1 MADNSLAFQ
10 QQGQVDWVAAS
21 RATVSFS
28 LEILKRISDADID
41 AYTLVVAQKVMH
53 QFHMPVIGQQR
64 VQDAIKGL
72 RSTSSFGDVIWFGFG
87 VKHLVRSLSQSNDGM
102 ACLGLFGSLTEV
114 FSPEVS
120 ALVAYELSKLL
131 YPGEKLPAVSQWQRM
146 LAVCS
151 GILATS
157 NFPLI
162 AEQFIGLAGNRR
174 AVLSKGLMVTMPSR
188 VMGDIGDFAQA
199 LHAICLI
206 TRDAEQRSV
215 TIVGGPSCGFLA
227 AFAYWFL
234 ALEVE
239 IRYIDSSEVLYASKL
254 DCEPHI
260 IILYDKAIGQ
270 GQELAVQI
278 SERTY
283 MVRKVDGGLFTRVDD
298 RHVLYYGGRVQS
310 DRAIRSAFGDQGR
323 KLLAGPSLA
332 IMLGK
337 AARIL
342 RLMNARERSTPL
354 IQNSTGLGYLDA
366 ALALFPELSD
376 SIDHARRVAMEGSL
390 VSSVQIYKRTLEG
403 LKRDCSCEECLSRR
417 ITGSRDPDYVPKV
430 IACLGVLAEV
440 LISAVWDLENI
451 NVFGE
456 TINPSLRGFQ
466 HYYSGWEE
474 RFRIGS
480 ARYTPVRT
488 ATLFL
493 LETEEPPKLVKPPLS
508 LETICFAAMTILG
521 GEVGESY
528 DLFQKLENNKP
539 LAFTSGGNCFYFNIL
554 EQVTDDPSLAT
565 RLNIIPGCI
574 QASSGHPFLQIEEA
588 YESFL
593 GSELPDYPIQG
604 RRIFDPAALF
614 EDTGA
619 RISAEL
625 VAKETSSSL
634 YVEYRLTST
643 YGSCKLS
650 PARLIRRL
658 LHCSAVEYCVHRPN
672 GELPTLEG
680 PIEIPMLDGEGTTN
694 ALEDSEGGIRAV
706 FRRLHGNTMAR
717 CIALSSVHSPELLV
731 THRAVLRANGQCVN
745 CCLEKASEIYANH
758 DPREWG
764 RVIVYII
771 M

>member
-1 MADNSLAFQ
+1 MASNSLAFQ

-21 RATVSFS
+21 RTTVSFS

-41 AYTLVVAQKVMH
+41 AYTLVVAQNIMH

-64 VQDAIKGL
+64 VQDAIKQL

-87 VKHLVRSLSQSNDGM
+87 VKHLVRSLSQSDDGM
-102 ACLGLFGSLTEV
+102 ACLALFGSLTEV

-131 YPGEKLPAVSQWQRM
+131 YPGKKLPAVSQWQRM

-162 AEQFIGLAGNRR
+162 AEHFLGLAGNRR
-174 AVLSKGLMVTMPSR
+174 AVLTQGQPPR

-270 GQELAVQI
+270 GQGLAAQI
-278 SERTY
+278 FERTY
-283 MVRKVDGGLFTRVDD
+283 MVRQVDGGLFTRVDD
-298 RHVLYYGGRVQS
+298 WHVLYYGGRVQS
-310 DRAIRSAFGDQGR
+310 DHAIRSAFGDQGC
-323 KLLAGPSLA
+323 KLLTNPNLP
-332 IMLGK
+332 IMLSK

-342 RLMNARERSTPL
+342 QLMNARERSTL
-354 IQNSTGLGYLDA
+354 CIQNSTGLEYLDA

-376 SIDHARRVAMEGSL
+376 SIDLARKVAMEDSL
-390 VSSVQIYKRTLEG
+390 VSSVRIYNETLEG
-403 LKRDCSCEECLSRR
+403 LKRDCSCEECLFRR
-417 ITGSRDPDYVPKV
+417 NMGSRDPYNLPKV

-466 HYYSGWEE
+466 HYYWGWEE
-474 RFRIGS
+474 RFRMGS
-480 ARYTPVRT
+480 ARFTPVPT

-493 LETEEPPKLVKPPLS
+493 LETEEPPKLIKPPLS

-528 DLFQKLENNKP
+528 DLFRKLKNTKP

-574 QASSGHPFLQIEEA
+574 QASSGHTFLQIEDA
-588 YESFL
+588 YESSL
-593 GSELPDYPIQG
+593 VSELPDYPIQG
-604 RRIFDPAALF
+604 RRKFDSAVLF

-619 RISAEL
+619 RLSAEL

-650 PARLIRRL
+650 PVRLIHRL
-658 LHCSAVEYCVHRPN
+658 LQSSAVGYCVHRPN

-694 ALEDSEGGIRAV
+694 ALEDWEDSRGGIRAV
-706 FRRLHGNTMAR
+706 VRRLHGNTMAR
-717 CIALSSVHSPELLV
+717 CIALSSVHIPKLWV
-731 THRAVLRANGQCVN
+731 THRAVLRANGQCFN
-745 CCLEKASEIYANH
+745 CCLEKASEVYANQN
-758 DPREWG
+758 PRGWD

>member
-1 MADNSLAFQ
+1 MASNSLTFP

-21 RATVSFS
+21 RTTVSFS

-41 AYTLVVAQKVMH
+41 AYTLVVAQNIMR

-64 VQDAIKGL
+64 VQDAIKQL

-87 VKHLVRSLSQSNDGM
+87 VKHLVRSLSQSDDGM
-102 ACLGLFGSLTEV
+102 ACLALFGSLTEV

-162 AEQFIGLAGNRR
+162 AEHFLGLAGNRR
-174 AVLSKGLMVTMPSR
+174 AVASNLATMPRR

-270 GQELAVQI
+270 GQGLAAQI

-283 MVRKVDGGLFTRVDD
+283 MVRQVDGGLFTRVDD

-310 DRAIRSAFGDQGR
+310 DRAIRSAFGDQGH
-323 KLLAGPSLA
+323 KLLTGPNLF

-342 RLMNARERSTPL
+342 RLMKARERSTL
-354 IQNSTGLGYLDA
+354 FIQNPTGLEYLDA

-376 SIDHARRVAMEGSL
+376 SIDLARRVAMEDSL
-390 VSSVQIYKRTLEG
+390 VSSVRIYKETLEG
-403 LKRDCSCEECLSRR
+403 LKRDCSCDECSRR
-417 ITGSRDPDYVPKV
+417 NTGSRDV
-430 IACLGVLAEV
+430 IDCLGVLAEV
-440 LISAVWDLENI
+440 LISAVWDLQNI

-466 HYYSGWEE
+466 HYYYGWEE
-474 RFRIGS
+474 RFRMGSAAS
-480 ARYTPVRT
+480 ARYTPVPTAT

-528 DLFQKLENNKP
+528 DLFQKLMITKP

-554 EQVTDDPSLAT
+554 GQVTDDPSLAT

-574 QASSGHPFLQIEEA
+574 QASSGHTFLQIEDA
-588 YESFL
+588 AL

-619 RISAEL
+619 RLSAEL
-625 VAKETSSSL
+625 IAKETSSSL
-634 YVEYRLTST
+634 CVEYRLTST

-650 PARLIRRL
+650 PKRLMISL
-658 LHCSAVEYCVHRPN
+658 FQKSAVGYCVHRPN

-680 PIEIPMLDGEGTTN
+680 SIEIPMLDGEGTTN
-694 ALEDSEGGIRAV
+694 ALEDWEDSRGGKIRAV
-706 FRRLHGNTMAR
+706 VRRLHGNTMAR
-717 CIALSSVHSPELLV
+717 CIALTSVHYPEFGLV
-731 THRAVLRANGQCVN
+731 HIAVLRANGQCFN
-745 CCLEKASEIYANH
+745 CCLDKASEMYANY
-758 DPREWG
+758 DPPEWA
-764 RVIVYII
+764 RVIAYII

>member
-1 MADNSLAFQ
+1 MASNSLTFQ

-21 RATVSFS
+21 RTTVSFS

-41 AYTLVVAQKVMH
+41 AYTLVVAQKIMH
-53 QFHMPVIGQQR
+53 QFHMPVVGQQR
-64 VQDAIKGL
+64 VQDAIKQL

-87 VKHLVRSLSQSNDGM
+87 VKHLVRSLSQSDDGM
-102 ACLGLFGSLTEV
+102 ACLALFGSLTEV

-162 AEQFIGLAGNRR
+162 AEHFIGLAGNRR
-174 AVLSKGLMVTMPSR
+174 AVLSKGRLVTMPRR

-199 LHAICLI
+199 LYAICLI

-270 GQELAVQI
+270 GQGLAAQI

-283 MVRKVDGGLFTRVDD
+283 MVRQVDGGLFTRDDD

-310 DRAIRSAFGDQGR
+310 DRAIRSAFGDQGH
-323 KLLAGPSLA
+323 KLLTGPDLF

-342 RLMNARERSTPL
+342 RLMNAREGSTL
-354 IQNSTGLGYLDA
+354 SIQNSTGLEYLDA
-366 ALALFPELSD
+366 ALSLFPELSD
-376 SIDHARRVAMEGSL
+376 SIDLARRVAMEDSL
-390 VSSVQIYKRTLEG
+390 VSSVRIYKETLEG
-403 LKRDCSCEECLSRR
+403 LKRDCCCEECLSRR
-417 ITGSRDPDYVPKV
+417 NTRSRDPDY
-430 IACLGVLAEV
+430 CLGVLAEV

-451 NVFGE
+451 NVFGK

-474 RFRIGS
+474 RFRMG
-480 ARYTPVRT
+480 ARYTPVPT

-528 DLFQKLENNKP
+528 DLFQKLKNTKP

-565 RLNIIPGCI
+565 RLNIIPRFI
-574 QASSGHPFLQIEEA
+574 QASSGHTFLQIEDA
-588 YESFL
+588 YESSL
-593 GSELPDYPIQG
+593 VSELPDYPIQG
-604 RRIFDPAALF
+604 RRKFDSAVLF

-619 RISAEL
+619 QLSAEL

-658 LHCSAVEYCVHRPN
+658 LQSSAVGYCVHRPN

-680 PIEIPMLDGEGTTN
+680 PVEIPMLDGEGTTN
-694 ALEDSEGGIRAV
+694 ASEDSSGGIRAV
-706 FRRLHGNTMAR
+706 VRRLHGNTMAR
-717 CIALSSVHSPELLV
+717 CIALSSVYCPELWV
-731 THRAVLRANGQCVN
+731 THRAVLRANGQCFN
-745 CCLEKASEIYANH
+745 CCLEKASEVYANH

>member
-1 MADNSLAFQ
+1 M
-10 QQGQVDWVAAS
+10 
-21 RATVSFS
+21 SFS

-41 AYTLVVAQKVMH
+41 AYTLVVAQNLMH
-53 QFHMPVIGQQR
+53 QFHMPLIGQQR
-64 VQDAIKGL
+64 VQDAIKEL

-120 ALVAYELSKLL
+120 ALVAYEFSKLL
-131 YPGEKLPAVSQWQRM
+131 YPGEKLPSVSQWQRM

-162 AEQFIGLAGNRR
+162 AEQFLGLAGNRR
-174 AVLSKGLMVTMPSR
+174 AVTSKGPMFTMPAR

-270 GQELAVQI
+270 GQGLAAQI

-283 MVRKVDGGLFTRVDD
+283 MVRQVDRGLFTRVDD
-298 RHVLYYGGRVQS
+298 MHVVYYGGRVQS
-310 DRAIRSAFGDQGR
+310 DRAIQSAFGDQGR
-323 KLLAGPSLA
+323 KLLAGPNLA

-342 RLMNARERSTPL
+342 RLMNARERSTPF
-354 IQNSTGLGYLDA
+354 IQNSTGLEYLDT

-376 SIDHARRVAMEGSL
+376 SIDRAREVAMEGSL
-390 VSSVQIYKRTLEG
+390 VSSVRIYERTLEG
-403 LKRDCSCEECLSRR
+403 LKRDCSCEECLSERNTR
-417 ITGSRDPDYVPKV
+417 SRDPHYVPKV

-451 NVFGE
+451 NDFGE

-466 HYYSGWEE
+466 HYYSGWED

-480 ARYTPVRT
+480 ARHSPTPPP
-488 ATLFL
+488 TLFV
-493 LETEEPPKLVKPPLS
+493 LETEEPPQLGKPPLS

-528 DLFQKLENNKP
+528 DLFQKLKNTKP

-574 QASSGHPFLQIEEA
+574 QASSGHTFLQIEEA
-588 YESFL
+588 YESSL
-593 GSELPDYPIQG
+593 GSELPEYPIQG

-619 RISAEL
+619 RLSAEL

-658 LHCSAVEYCVHRPN
+658 LQSSAVGYCVHRPN

-680 PIEIPMLDGEGTTN
+680 PIEIPMLDGEGATN
-694 ALEDSEGGIRAV
+694 ALEDLKGGIRAV
-706 FRRLHGNTMAR
+706 VRRLHGNTMAR
-717 CIALSSVHSPELLV
+717 CIALSSVHSSELWV
-731 THRAVLRANGQCVN
+731 THRAVLRANGQCFN
-745 CCLEKASEIYANH
+745 CCLEKASEMYANH

-764 RVIVYII
+764 QVIVYII

>member
-1 MADNSLAFQ
+1 MASNSLTFQ

-21 RATVSFS
+21 RTTVSFS

-64 VQDAIKGL
+64 VQDAIKQL

-87 VKHLVRSLSQSNDGM
+87 VKHLVRSLSQSDDGM
-102 ACLGLFGSLTEV
+102 ACLALFGSLTEV

-162 AEQFIGLAGNRR
+162 AEHFLGLAGNRR
-174 AVLSKGLMVTMPSR
+174 AALSKGRLINKAPR

-199 LHAICLI
+199 LHAICLV

-270 GQELAVQI
+270 GQGLAAQI

-283 MVRKVDGGLFTRVDD
+283 IVREVDRGLFTRVDD

-310 DRAIRSAFGDQGR
+310 DHAIRSAFGDQGC
-323 KLLAGPSLA
+323 KLLAGPNLP

-342 RLMNARERSTPL
+342 QLIYARERSTE
-354 IQNSTGLGYLDA
+354 YLDA

-376 SIDHARRVAMEGSL
+376 SIDLARRVAMEDSL
-390 VSSVQIYKRTLEG
+390 VSSVRTYKRTLEG
-403 LKRDCSCEECLSRR
+403 LKRDCSCDLCLSRSN
-417 ITGSRDPDYVPKV
+417 TGWRDPDY
-430 IACLGVLAEV
+430 CLGVLAEV
-440 LISAVWDLENI
+440 LISAVWDLQNI

-466 HYYSGWEE
+466 HYYWDWKE
-474 RFRIGS
+474 RFRMDS
-480 ARYTPVRT
+480 ARYTPVPT

-508 LETICFAAMTILG
+508 LETICFAAMAILG
-521 GEVGESY
+521 GEVGEAY
-528 DLFQKLENNKP
+528 DLFQKLKNTKP

-554 EQVTDDPSLAT
+554 AQVTDDPSLAT

-574 QASSGHPFLQIEEA
+574 QASSGHTFLQIEDV
-588 YESFL
+588 YESSL

-619 RISAEL
+619 RLSAEL
-625 VAKETSSSL
+625 IAKETSSSL

-650 PARLIRRL
+650 PARLMIRL
-658 LHCSAVEYCVHRPN
+658 LLYSVVGYCVHRPN

-694 ALEDSEGGIRAV
+694 ALEDSRGGIRV
-706 FRRLHGNTMAR
+706 VVRRLHGNTMAR
-717 CIALSSVHSPELLV
+717 CIALSSVHYPERGLAHL
-731 THRAVLRANGQCVN
+731 AVLRANGQCFN
-745 CCLEKASEIYANH
+745 CCLEKASEMYANH
-758 DPREWG
+758 EPRDLA
-764 RVIVYII
+764 RFVVYII

>member
-1 MADNSLAFQ
+1 MASNSLAFQ
-10 QQGQVDWVAAS
+10 QQGQIDWVAAS
-21 RATVSFS
+21 RTTVSFS

-41 AYTLVVAQKVMH
+41 AYTLVVAQNVMH

-64 VQDAIKGL
+64 VQNAIRQL

-87 VKHLVRSLSQSNDGM
+87 VKHLVRSLSQSDDGM

-162 AEQFIGLAGNRR
+162 AEHFLGLAGNRR
-174 AVLSKGLMVTMPSR
+174 AVTSKGPLFTMPAR
-188 VMGDIGDFAQA
+188 VMGHIGDFAQA

-270 GQELAVQI
+270 GQGLAAQI

-283 MVRKVDGGLFTRVDD
+283 MVRQVDGGLFTRVDD

-310 DRAIRSAFGDQGR
+310 DHAIRSAFGDQGR
-323 KLLAGPSLA
+323 ELLAHPNLA

-342 RLMNARERSTPL
+342 RLMNARERSTSSPE
-354 IQNSTGLGYLDA
+354 YLDA
-366 ALALFPELSD
+366 ALALFPELND
-376 SIDHARRVAMEGSL
+376 SIGLARKVAMEDSL
-390 VSSVQIYKRTLEG
+390 VSSVQIYKSTLEG
-403 LKRDCSCEECLSRR
+403 LKRYCSCEECLYRR
-417 ITGSRDPDYVPKV
+417 NTRSRDPHHVPKV
-430 IACLGVLAEV
+430 ITCLGVLAEV
-440 LISAVWDLENI
+440 LISAVWDLKNI

-466 HYYSGWEE
+466 HYYSGWEQ
-474 RFRIGS
+474 RFRMGAS
-480 ARYTPVRT
+480 GGRYTRVPT

-493 LETEEPPKLVKPPLS
+493 LETEEPPMLVEPPLS

-521 GEVGESY
+521 GEVGDSY
-528 DLFQKLENNKP
+528 DLSKKLQNIKP

-574 QASSGHPFLQIEEA
+574 QASSGHTFLQIEEA
-588 YESFL
+588 YESSL

-619 RISAEL
+619 RLSAEL
-625 VAKETSSSL
+625 TAKETSSSL

-658 LHCSAVEYCVHRPN
+658 LQHSVVGYCVHRPN
-672 GELPTLEG
+672 GELPTLKG
-680 PIEIPMLDGEGTTN
+680 HNEIPMLDGEGTTN
-694 ALEDSEGGIRAV
+694 ALEDSRGDIRAV
-706 FRRLHGNTMAR
+706 VRRLHGNTMAR
-717 CIALSSVHSPELLV
+717 CIALKSVYSPAGELYV
-731 THRAVLRANGQCVN
+731 GHRPILRANGQCFN
-745 CCLEKASEIYANH
+745 CCLEKASEMYANI
-758 DPREWG
+758 DPEPG
-764 RVIVYII
+764 RFIFYII

>member
-1 MADNSLAFQ
+1 MASNSLTFQ

-21 RATVSFS
+21 RTTVSFS

-41 AYTLVVAQKVMH
+41 AYTLVVAQKIMH

-64 VQDAIKGL
+64 VQDAIKEL

-87 VKHLVRSLSQSNDGM
+87 VKHLVRSLSQSDDGM
-102 ACLGLFGSLTEV
+102 ACLALFGSLTEV

-174 AVLSKGLMVTMPSR
+174 AVLSKGRLVTMPSR

-260 IILYDKAIGQ
+260 IILYDKVIGQ
-270 GQELAVQI
+270 GQGLAAQI

-283 MVRKVDGGLFTRVDD
+283 MVRQVDGGLFTR

-310 DRAIRSAFGDQGR
+310 DRAIRSAFGDQGH
-323 KLLAGPSLA
+323 KLLTGPNLF

-342 RLMNARERSTPL
+342 RLMNARERSTL
-354 IQNSTGLGYLDA
+354 FIQNPTGLEYLDA

-376 SIDHARRVAMEGSL
+376 SIDLARRVAMEDSL
-390 VSSVQIYKRTLEG
+390 VSSVRTYKRTLEG
-403 LKRDCSCEECLSRR
+403 LKRDCSCDECLSRR
-417 ITGSRDPDYVPKV
+417 NTGWRDSN
-430 IACLGVLAEV
+430 ACLGVLAEV
-440 LISAVWDLENI
+440 LISAVWDLQNI

-466 HYYSGWEE
+466 HYYYGWEE
-474 RFRIGS
+474 RFRMGSAAS
-480 ARYTPVRT
+480 ARYTPFPT

-528 DLFQKLENNKP
+528 DLFRKLKNTKP

-554 EQVTDDPSLAT
+554 AQVTDDPSLAT

-574 QASSGHPFLQIEEA
+574 QASSGHTFLQIEA
-588 YESFL
+588 YESSL

-619 RISAEL
+619 RLSAEL
-625 VAKETSSSL
+625 IAKETSSSL

-650 PARLIRRL
+650 PAKLMIRLSQS
-658 LHCSAVEYCVHRPN
+658 SAVGYCVHRPN

-694 ALEDSEGGIRAV
+694 AQEDSRGGIRAV
-706 FRRLHGNTMAR
+706 IRRLHGNTMAR
-717 CIALSSVHSPELLV
+717 CIALSSVDYPELLV
-731 THRAVLRANGQCVN
+731 THRTVLRANGQCFN
-745 CCLEKASEIYANH
+745 CCLEKASEMYANH
-758 DPREWG
+758 DPCDLS
-764 RVIVYII
+764 RVVVYII

>member
-1 MADNSLAFQ
+1 MASNNSLAFQ

-21 RATVSFS
+21 RTTVSFS

-41 AYTLVVAQKVMH
+41 AYTLVVAQNVMH

-64 VQDAIKGL
+64 VQDAIKQL

-87 VKHLVRSLSQSNDGM
+87 VKHLVRSLSQSDDGM
-102 ACLGLFGSLTEV
+102 ACLALFGSLTEV

-131 YPGEKLPAVSQWQRM
+131 YPDEKLPAVSQWQRM

-162 AEQFIGLAGNRR
+162 AEHFLGLAGNRR
-174 AVLSKGLMVTMPSR
+174 AVTSKARLLTMPSR
-188 VMGDIGDFAQA
+188 VMGDIGDFARA

-206 TRDAEQRSV
+206 TRVVEQRSV

-239 IRYIDSSEVLYASKL
+239 IRHIDSSEVLYASKL

-270 GQELAVQI
+270 GQGLAAQI

-283 MVRKVDGGLFTRVDD
+283 MVRQVDGGLFTRVDD

-310 DRAIRSAFGDQGR
+310 DHAIRSAFGDQGC
-323 KLLAGPSLA
+323 KLLAGPNLP

-342 RLMNARERSTPL
+342 QLMDARERSTE
-354 IQNSTGLGYLDA
+354 YLDA

-376 SIDHARRVAMEGSL
+376 SIDLARRVAMEDSL
-390 VSSVQIYKRTLEG
+390 VSSVQMYQRTLEG

-417 ITGSRDPDYVPKV
+417 NTRSRDPHHVPKV
-430 IACLGVLAEV
+430 IACLGRLAEV

-466 HYYSGWEE
+466 HYYWWWEE
-474 RFRIGS
+474 RFRMDS
-480 ARYTPVRT
+480 ERYTPVT

-493 LETEEPPKLVKPPLS
+493 LKTEEPPKLAKPPLS

-521 GEVGESY
+521 GEVGDAY
-528 DLFQKLENNKP
+528 DLFQKLKHTKP
-539 LAFTSGGNCFYFNIL
+539 LAITSGGNCFYFSIL
-554 EQVTDDPSLAT
+554 EQVTDDPGLAT

-574 QASSGHPFLQIEEA
+574 QASSGHTFLQIEEA
-588 YESFL
+588 YESSL
-593 GSELPDYPIQG
+593 RSELPDYPIQG
-604 RRIFDPAALF
+604 RRIFDPAVLF

-619 RISAEL
+619 RLSAEL

-658 LHCSAVEYCVHRPN
+658 LQSSAVGYCVHRPN

-680 PIEIPMLDGEGTTN
+680 SIEIPMLDGEGTTN
-694 ALEDSEGGIRAV
+694 AVEDSKDGTKAV
-706 FRRLHGNTMAR
+706 VRRLHGNTMAR
-717 CIALSSVHSPELLV
+717 CIALSSVHCPELWV
-731 THRAVLRANGQCVN
+731 THRAVLRANGQCFN
-745 CCLEKASEIYANH
+745 CCLEKASEVYANH